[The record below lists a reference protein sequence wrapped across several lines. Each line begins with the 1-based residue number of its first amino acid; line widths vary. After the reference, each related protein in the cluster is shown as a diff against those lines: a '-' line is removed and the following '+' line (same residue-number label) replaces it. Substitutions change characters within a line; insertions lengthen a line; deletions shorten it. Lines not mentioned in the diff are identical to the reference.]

1 MAGNKNKGT
10 DRRALI
16 AAAAAATAL
25 PFVTVESRAQARGTR
40 VVVDL
45 GGVDLP
51 DEIATKLESD
61 IRRAVLMAV
70 AQAVPHTKFKSL
82 PLPKGTLGIV
92 LQRA

>member
-1 MAGNKNKGT
+1 MTDNKDKST
-10 DRRALI
+10 DRRTLI
-16 AAAAAATAL
+16 AAAAATAAL
-25 PFVTVESRAQARGTR
+25 PFMTTETRAQARGTR

-70 AQAVPHTKFKSL
+70 AQAAPRTKFKSL

-92 LQRA
+92 LQRT